1 MREMIRVYIA
11 SPYSTGDQEENVI
24 RAMGVFDQLVKYGF
38 APYAPLLSHY
48 QHKYYPLPYEKWLE
62 LDIEWLRTCHILLR
76 LPGESEGADRECR
89 AMDKMNKPVCYIS
102 SYEIEEVFA
111 NAIRKAAEPYVRF
124 Y

>member
-11 SPYSTGDQEENVI
+11 SPYSAGDQEENVK
-24 RAMGVFDQLVKYGF
+24 RAMGVFDQLVHYGF
-38 APYAPLLSHY
+38 APYAPLLSRY

-62 LDIEWLRTCHILLR
+62 LDIEWLRACHILLR

-89 AMDKMNKPVCYIS
+89 AMKKMNKPVIYTPIDILS
-102 SYEIEEVFA
+102 SDMIDRIV
-111 NAIRKAAEPYVRF
+111 RGAEPYVRF